1 MKEAFTRKSL
11 LILGRGIG
19 QVMFQNNALSGLL
32 MLIGIFLNSWQMGL
46 LAVSGNIISTSTGRI
61 SGYDR
66 DDIKNGLY
74 GFNGTLVG
82 IAVGV
87 FMHLTVNSLILMAIA
102 SCASTYIARF
112 FNMQRML
119 PGFTTLFILS
129 VWMLLG
135 LCSWLMPDM
144 LLVSS
149 SINYLQC
156 FSMSIGQVMFQGNI
170 MTGLF
175 FLAGILV
182 NSRNAAVYTIL
193 GVLLPVPLAI
203 LLGADSEALNI
214 GLMGYNAVLC
224 AIALGGKSWMSCIW
238 AACSVLLS
246 VVLQIVGMSWGII
259 TLTAPFVLS
268 VWLTMGIKKLY
279 LLFKLGRKQ
288 ATNPNKGIKAHTL

>member
-1 MKEAFTRKSL
+1 MKEAFTHKSL

-144 LLVSS
+144 LLVSDTETPASS

-170 MTGLF
+170 TWPIFPCRHSREFSECSSIYHIGGTSPPPPSHIIGSRF
-175 FLAGILV
+175 RSFEYRPDGI
-182 NSRNAAVYTIL
+182 
-193 GVLLPVPLAI
+193 
-203 LLGADSEALNI
+203 
-214 GLMGYNAVLC
+214 
-224 AIALGGKSWMSCIW
+224 
-238 AACSVLLS
+238 
-246 VVLQIVGMSWGII
+246 
-259 TLTAPFVLS
+259 
-268 VWLTMGIKKLY
+268 
-279 LLFKLGRKQ
+279 
-288 ATNPNKGIKAHTL
+288 